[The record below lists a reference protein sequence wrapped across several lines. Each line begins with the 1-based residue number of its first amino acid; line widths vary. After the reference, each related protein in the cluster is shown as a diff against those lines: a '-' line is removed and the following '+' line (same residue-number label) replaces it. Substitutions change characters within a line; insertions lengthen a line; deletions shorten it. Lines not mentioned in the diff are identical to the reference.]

1 MSALLIGFAI
11 SCVDREFDIPPQ
23 PVAEIPFAPN
33 ATIAELKAR
42 YVTGKF
48 VTIADELL
56 LHAIVVADD
65 RSGNFYKTIVIQ
77 DSTGGIE
84 LKLNRTGLYAQF
96 PVGMKI
102 GIRCSG
108 LTIGDYNGLI
118 QLGQGTYQSGGTTS
132 LAGIEDILIDQY
144 IYPGPRGH
152 QISPRVRTV
161 NSLTAQDLSTLVQ
174 LEHMEFVRG
183 ELGKS
188 FADVAGQRSSNLL
201 ITDCSDNQIILRTSN
216 YADFAAEFVPEGN
229 GSITCILGKYR
240 TDAQLFIRDL
250 EDIHFDGP
258 NCQSS
263 GGNLKEMAIRDVR
276 TLYSGA
282 TLQAPDS
289 TKIIGTVISDRVE
302 SNITSK
308 NVVLQD
314 ASAGIVVRFL
324 SSNTFDLG
332 DLVEL
337 DISRQEISE
346 YQGLLQLN
354 NLDISRAKKLGTN
367 DMQPRRIAIADLLAD
382 FEMHESTLLLVE
394 DATIGKAGGTNY
406 SGTCTLTDATG
417 SIDLFTQSYAS
428 FAGMSFPVGKVSVVG
443 IAGQGGNLQAKQ
455 LSIRKPDDVSGGSQG
470 GAELIGILDL
480 RHSYPGST
488 TAVSG
493 NKILRCTVISDRTQ
507 ENTTGRN
514 AHVQDQTGGIVL
526 RFTANHTYSLGDSI
540 EVDISGQEF
549 TEFQGLLEIN
559 NLPSDRVKTLG
570 KGGVTPKTFD
580 VAGVLA
586 NFEDLESTLVQIE
599 QVGITKVSGATY
611 SGTCLLEDG
620 TGQMDLYTRTAA
632 LFANENFPAGK
643 VRLVGIVN
651 QGGAA
656 MTMQISI
663 RSTADVQ
670 P

>member
-1 MSALLIGFAI
+1 MCALYIGVAV
-11 SCVDREFDIPPQ
+11 SCVDRDIDIPPQ
-23 PVAEIPFAPN
+23 PVDEIPFSPN
-33 ATIAELKAR
+33 GTIAELKTH
-42 YVTGKF
+42 YVAGKF
-48 VTIADELL
+48 VAIADELL
-56 LHAIVVADD
+56 LHATVVADD
-65 RSGNFYKTIVIQ
+65 HSGNFYKTIVIQ

-102 GIRCSG
+102 GIKANG

-132 LAGIEDILIDQY
+132 LAGIEDVLIEQY
-144 IYPGPRGH
+144 VYAGPRG
-152 QISPRVRTV
+152 QQVLPRVRTV

-174 LEHMEFVRG
+174 LDQMEFVRS

-188 FADVAGQRSSNLL
+188 YADVAGQRSSNLL

-229 GSITCILGKYR
+229 GRITCILGKYR

-250 EDIHFDGP
+250 SDIRFEGP

-276 TLYSGA
+276 ALYSGLS
-282 TLQAPDS
+282 LQAPDS
-289 TKIIGTVISDRVE
+289 TKITGTVISDRTE

-308 NVVLQD
+308 NLVLQD
-314 ASAGIVVRFL
+314 ASAGIVIRFL

-332 DLVEL
+332 DLVEV

-367 DMQPRRIAIADLLAD
+367 AIQPRQIAIAELLND
-382 FEMHESTLLLVE
+382 FEMFESTLLQVQE
-394 DATIGKAGGTNY
+394 ANISKVGGTSY

-428 FAGMSFPVGKVSVVG
+428 FAGLSFPTGKVSVVG
-443 IAGQGGNLQAKQ
+443 IAGQGGNLQARQ
-455 LSIRKPDDVSGGSQG
+455 MSIRKPDDVTGGSQG

-488 TAVSG
+488 TPVSG

-559 NLPSDRVKTLG
+559 NLPFDRVKVLG
-570 KGGVTPKTFD
+570 KGGVTPRTMD
-580 VAGVLA
+580 IAGILA

-599 QVGITKVSGATY
+599 QVSITKVGGEIY
-611 SGTCLLEDG
+611 SGTCLLDDG

-632 LFANENFPAGK
+632 LFANEKFPSGK
-643 VRLVGIVN
+643 LRLTGIVN
-651 QGGAA
+651 QGGTA
-656 MTMQISI
+656 MSKQISI
-663 RSTADVQ
+663 RSTSDVQ